1 MNLPFLDSLLLIFV
15 LGNSWTRSGKIGIKK
30 MNLLLIGF
38 LRVLEEVNKKNREEN
53 EFIFYWSSIT
63 FHEFLK
69 KWIRKWGKIKGEK
82 KMNLHFRLVTVDLR
96 SWKLVNKINWQEQE
110 KNEQDSWS
118 GKIGIKKMNP
128 LLIFDH
134 FPRILKE
141 VNKKNREENES
152 FIDLR
157 SLSMSSW
164 RNE

>member
-1 MNLPFLDSLLLIFV
+1 M
-15 LGNSWTRSGKIGIKK
+15 
-30 MNLLLIGF
+30 
-38 LRVLEEVNKKNREEN
+38 KKNKGREKN
-53 EFIFYWSSIT
+53 ESAFF
-63 FHEFLK
+63 E
-69 KWIRKWGKIKGEK
+69 
-82 KMNLHFRLVTVDLR
+82 LVAVDLR

-152 FIDLR
+152 AF
-157 SLSMSSW
+157 STQSW
-164 RNE
+164 KLITKQDQEKLE